1 MHRPWTEL
9 AFLKQS
15 MEKIALC
22 LHSYLLLFIFLLIE
36 HWEHS
41 TLSLDSGFSSERE
54 ADCDENSSFLLKNQL
69 KGKTSTMTK
78 YPINL
83 IFNPQQPEVQHC
95 GYRKSG
101 HYWQLHIKF

>member
-9 AFLKQS
+9 AFPKQS

-22 LHSYLLLFIFLLIE
+22 LHSYLLLFIFLVIE
-36 HWEHS
+36 HWKH
-41 TLSLDSGFSSERE
+41 TNLSFDSGFSSERK
-54 ADCDENSSFLLKNQL
+54 ADCDKNFSLKTSW
-69 KGKTSTMTK
+69 KKSTMTK

-83 IFNPQQPEVQHC
+83 ILNPQQPEVQYC
-95 GYRKSG
+95 GYWKSR